1 MKSPMN
7 QRPDEQAHLDTEA
20 FIAKYSRKPGTEP
33 VDGPAKQARKKKAAS
48 APPSTT

>member
-1 MKSPMN
+1 
-7 QRPDEQAHLDTEA
+7 LDTEA

-33 VDGPAKQARKKKAAS
+33 VDGPAKPKQAAKKKAAS